1 MSYLL
6 VFLGAGLGG
15 MARHGINSMFLKMA
29 GQAGFPF
36 ATLTINVVGSLLIGA
51 LVMLVSQYGGLPRH
65 TQLFLATGV
74 LGGFTTFS
82 TFSLETVALLHRGQL
97 AAAMV
102 YVLVSV
108 IGAVAGLAWIMHLA
122 KFKLS

>member
-15 MARHGINSMFLKMA
+15 TARYGINLAFLKFT
-29 GQAGFPF
+29 GPGGFPLG
-36 ATLTINVVGSLLIGA
+36 TLFIDVAGSLLMGA
-51 LVMLVSQYGGLPRH
+51 LVVLVSQYGALPRH

-82 TFSLETVALLHRGQL
+82 AFSLESMALLHRGQL
-97 AAAMV
+97 LAA
-102 YVLVSV
+102 
-108 IGAVAGLAWIMHLA
+108 
-122 KFKLS
+122 